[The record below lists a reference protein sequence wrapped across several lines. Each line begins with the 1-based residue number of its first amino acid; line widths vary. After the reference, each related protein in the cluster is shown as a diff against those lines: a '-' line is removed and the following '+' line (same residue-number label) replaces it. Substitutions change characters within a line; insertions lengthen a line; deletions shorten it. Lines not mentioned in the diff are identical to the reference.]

1 MEITPTVSAKA
12 ANTAPHRNPKCD
24 GRVQPGDRLDRTA
37 GADSGVVS
45 RLHGR
50 LLVLMVVALIGRAT
64 RLSLRKVKLG
74 AAAPVA
80 HRMVSGPS
88 RSMS

>member
-50 LLVLMVVALIGRAT
+50 LLVLMVVAP
-64 RLSLRKVKLG
+64 LG
-74 AAAPVA
+74 SPCA
-80 HRMVSGPS
+80 
-88 RSMS
+88 RSSSVPPPP